1 MILGG
6 AGGLGR
12 TLARHLAGTHRAHL
26 ALIGRR
32 AQDPA
37 IDAALAEITELG
49 GEAAYFQADA
59 ADPAQLDRAVATAR
73 ARFGP

>member
-12 TLARHLAGTHRAHL
+12 TLARHLARTHRARL

-32 AQDPA
+32 EQDPA
-37 IDAALAEITELG
+37 IDALLAEITELG
-49 GEAAYFQADA
+49 GEESTCGPTPPTWRGSTGRWPPPG
-59 ADPAQLDRAVATAR
+59 PASA
-73 ARFGP
+73 P